1 MISIV
6 IPCFNENLIINDF
19 IDELKNNID
28 QIKEETWDFIL
39 EYEIASEEE
48 LQLVTNI
55 NGYNLETLNDII
67 EVRSGYEDMEQY
79 IEMEIE

>member
-1 MISIV
+1 MKDYTR
-6 IPCFNENLIINDF
+6 EQYDK
-19 IDELKNNID
+19 DID

-39 EYEIASEEE
+39 EYEIANEEE

>member
-1 MISIV
+1 MKDYTR
-6 IPCFNENLIINDF
+6 EQYDK
-19 IDELKNNID
+19 DID

>member
-1 MISIV
+1 MKDYTR
-6 IPCFNENLIINDF
+6 EQYDK
-19 IDELKNNID
+19 DID

-39 EYEIASEEE
+39 EYGIANEEE

-67 EVRSGYEDMEQY
+67 YVRSGYEDMQQY
-79 IEMEIE
+79 IEMEIK

>member
-1 MISIV
+1 MKDYTR
-6 IPCFNENLIINDF
+6 EQYDK
-19 IDELKNNID
+19 DID
-28 QIKEETWDFIL
+28 QIEEETWDFIL
-39 EYEIASEEE
+39 EYGIANEEE
-48 LQLVTNI
+48 LKLVTNI

>member
-1 MISIV
+1 MK
-6 IPCFNENLIINDF
+6 DYTRGQY
-19 IDELKNNID
+19 DKDID

-39 EYEIASEEE
+39 EYGIANEEE

>member
-39 EYEIASEEE
+39 EYEIANEEE

>member
-1 MISIV
+1 MKDYTR
-6 IPCFNENLIINDF
+6 EQYDKD
-19 IDELKNNID
+19 IDRIFDK
-28 QIKEETWDFIL
+28 TWDFIL
-39 EYEIASEEE
+39 EYGIANEEE

>member
-1 MISIV
+1 MKDYTR
-6 IPCFNENLIINDF
+6 EQYDKD
-19 IDELKNNID
+19 IDRIFD
-28 QIKEETWDFIL
+28 ETWDFIL
-39 EYEIASEEE
+39 EYGIANEEE

>member
-1 MISIV
+1 MKDYTR
-6 IPCFNENLIINDF
+6 EQYDK
-19 IDELKNNID
+19 DID

-39 EYEIASEEE
+39 EYGIANEEE

-67 EVRSGYEDMEQY
+67 YVRSGYEDMEQY
-79 IEMEIE
+79 IEMEIK